1 MKKHIFTLFSVLL
14 LIILVSCNNPF
25 FIKATKLYEVSFST
39 NGGTSIAST
48 RTDCIK
54 EMPFTQKTD
63 CTFCG
68 WYIKSDFSG
77 EAVSFPLEVKD
88 DITLYAKWQQM
99 YTVSFETNGGTKI
112 ESYKTGIIEYAPD
125 ISKTDFTFIGWY
137 TTQDFSGNPI
147 TFPYLVERPTILYA
161 KWIQT
166 SFLVSFE
173 TNGGTEIASYK
184 TSLIQVAP
192 ECTRENFI
200 FDGWYTTADYS
211 TPRIE
216 FPYALNAN
224 VTLYAKWIPT
234 YQVTFY
240 TGEGSTVAPFRTNKI
255 ETPPETFRS
264 GFSFAGWYIDSQF
277 TTPAVFPYTLQA
289 DTIFYAKWQ
298 AIYNVTFVTNGGTSV
313 ASLQTGYIQTSP
325 VTTKNDNSFGGWYLD
340 ADFTEENK
348 VTFPYTV
355 TGDITL
361 YAKWQ
366 PLQCTITYMP
376 NGATEGTVPATTT
389 VDKGST
395 YTIAGNTGNLTKQ
408 GFAFTKWNT
417 RADGEG
423 QGYSAG
429 NTITVTGDVIL
440 YAQWGKDYGA
450 MIYVEGGSFIQGGNG
465 SGVEHTVTLNSFSIG
480 QYEITYE
487 LWIEVK
493 NWTNSQE
500 TEWNVGSAI
509 KGVTNNDTY
518 TDWEP
523 ATSISWYEAI
533 AWCNAYSEM
542 KGLSPCY
549 YSDYTY
555 KTVYRDVSD
564 IGYVYWNKNA
574 NGYRLPTESE
584 WEYAAKG
591 GPSQKSYTYAGSNT
605 IGNVAWYS
613 GNSGNETHPVGTK
626 SANSL
631 EIYDMCGNVEEWC
644 GTSYYDYSKDPQTN
658 PNDWSFF
665 QHYINGEYKRDFEKP
680 IIRGG
685 AWGESATSVTTR
697 DYRSYGTDQGS
708 YTGFR
713 IARNTE

>member
-264 GFSFAGWYIDSQF
+264 GFSFAGWYTDSQF

-429 NTITVTGDVIL
+429 NIITVNGDVVL
-440 YAQWGKDYGA
+440 YAQWNVDYSSWENDEKRTA
-450 MIYVEGGSFIQGGNG
+450 MVYVAGGTFSQGRT
-465 SGVEHTVTLNSFSIG
+465 HDVTLTQDFYMCK
-480 QYEITYE
+480 YEVTFEIWT
-487 LWIEVK
+487 EVK
-493 NWTNSQE
+493 KWASSQE
-500 TEWNVGSAI
+500 EEWNIGSAI
-509 KGVTNNDTY
+509 KGVTNNDLF

-523 ATSISWYEAI
+523 ATNMSWYEAI
-533 AWCNAYSEM
+533 TWCNAYSE
-542 KGLSPCY
+542 KQGLTPCY
-549 YSDYTY
+549 YTDYTCT
-555 KTVYRDVSD
+555 TVYRDYSES
-564 IGYVYWNKNA
+564 GYVYWNKNA

-584 WEYAAKG
+584 WEYVAKG
-591 GPSQKSYTYAGSNT
+591 GASQKSYTYAGSNT

-613 GNSGNETHPVGTK
+613 GNSGYETHPVGTK
-626 SANSL
+626 AANSL
-631 EIYDMCGNVEEWC
+631 GIYDMCGNVREWC
-644 GTSYYDYSKDPQTN
+644 ATSYYSYTNDAQTN
-658 PNDWSFF
+658 PNSWNYSNSKF
-665 QHYINGEYKRDFEKP
+665 YNP
-680 IIRGG
+680 IYRGG
-685 AWGESATSVTTR
+685 SWYDSANTVESR
-697 DYRSYGTDQGS
+697 QHESYGTNYDK

-713 IARNTE
+713 IVRNAE